1 VQQLPKPPLP
11 DQVRELLAKPNPSV
25 ITTVRPDGQP
35 VSVATWY
42 LWEDGRFLVN
52 MDEGRKRLEYLR
64 KDPRVTLTVLDDDT
78 RYTHLSVQGPGVE
91 MRDDAELA
99 DADRLARRYLGMP
112 YYPKR
117 ERRRVS
123 AWIEVER
130 WHGWGAAEN
139 TDVVHH

>member
-1 VQQLPKPPLP
+1 VQLLPKPPLP
-11 DQVRELLAKPNPSV
+11 DHVQELLAKPNPSV
-25 ITTVRPDGQP
+25 IATVRPDGQP

-42 LWEDGRFLVN
+42 LWDNGRFLVN

-64 KDPRVTLTVLDDDT
+64 NDPRVTLTILDEHSW
-78 RYTHLSVQGPGVE
+78 YTHLSVQGRVVE
-91 MRDDAELA
+91 IRDDAELA

-112 YYPKR
+112 YPKR

-139 TDVVHH
+139 TDVLHH

>member
-42 LWEDGRFLVN
+42 LWEDGRFLSTW
-52 MDEGRKRLEYLR
+52 M
-64 KDPRVTLTVLDDDT
+64 KDASASSTCAV
-78 RYTHLSVQGPGVE
+78 VE

-99 DADRLARRYLGMP
+99 DADRLARRYLGMA
-112 YYPKR
+112 YPKR
-117 ERRRVS
+117 ES
-123 AWIEVER
+123 S
-130 WHGWGAAEN
+130 GADQRPVPA
-139 TDVVHH
+139 DVNRTRMNANITCA